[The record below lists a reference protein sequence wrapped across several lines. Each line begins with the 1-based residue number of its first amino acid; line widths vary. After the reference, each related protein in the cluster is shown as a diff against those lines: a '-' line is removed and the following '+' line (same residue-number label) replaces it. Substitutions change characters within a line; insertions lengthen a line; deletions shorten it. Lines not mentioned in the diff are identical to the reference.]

1 MEQINNNVNQK
12 RRTEVD
18 AEEKSI
24 MDRAMGRKK
33 MTKEERIQLME
44 EKKLK
49 KEVSFN
55 DVNNCFVL
63 TCKSLT
69 GNPL

>member
-1 MEQINNNVNQK
+1 MQQINNHVNQK

-18 AEEKSI
+18 AEKKST

-55 DVNNCFVL
+55 DVNYCFVL
-63 TCKSLT
+63 TCK
-69 GNPL
+69 

>member
-1 MEQINNNVNQK
+1 MEQINDNVNQK
-12 RRTEVD
+12 RRTKVD
-18 AEEKSI
+18 AEKKSI

-33 MTKEERIQLME
+33 MTQEERIHLME

-55 DVNNCFVL
+55 DVNYCFVL
-63 TCKSLT
+63 TCK
-69 GNPL
+69 

>member
-1 MEQINNNVNQK
+1 MQQINNNVNQK
-12 RRTEVD
+12 KRTEVD
-18 AEEKSI
+18 AEKKST

-33 MTKEERIQLME
+33 MTKEERIHLME

-55 DVNNCFVL
+55 DVNYCFVL
-63 TCKSLT
+63 TCK
-69 GNPL
+69 